1 MATNIVAPTTNG
13 SDDISYQLLSDTKVF
28 QGANLE
34 GISPLHNLMEV
45 ALFTLN
51 FSLISTLSKL

>member
-1 MATNIVAPTTNG
+1 MATNIVVPTTNG

-34 GISPLHNLMEV
+34 GVSPLHYLMEV
-45 ALFTLN
+45 TVFSLN
-51 FSLISTLSKL
+51 FVLIPMDFKP